1 MNSRNFHFNQLY
13 PKSKGGG
20 EVDGREFSKI
30 DELQPTDIKTLMNP
44 SKLNKRESGYDIEPL
59 T

>member
-1 MNSRNFHFNQLY
+1 MEKLWHTSEFE
-13 PKSKGGG
+13 KEKM
-20 EVDGREFSKI
+20 VIDTWEFSKI
-30 DELQPTDIKTLMNP
+30 DELQPTDIKTLMNT